1 MEWDQTRG
9 GGGGRGGDG
18 KLPPTIA
25 LAELPIS
32 STKLPSAPVSHDQD
46 CLLLYLLPF
55 HSRPHRPLVTSYLPI
70 FVPKYQF
77 AIGTHHS
84 SCLDLLSFHP
94 CLSSPHIS
102 FVSSTELSC
111 PSKPPSSPD
120 PHQLNEFFSRLHP
133 PKLPA
138 FEQLD
143 GQL

>member
-1 MEWDQTRG
+1 MGPNPWRRRRRRRREAPSHHRACRTTY
-9 GGGGRGGDG
+9 
-18 KLPPTIA
+18 KLNKA
-25 LAELPIS
+25 
-32 STKLPSAPVSHDQD
+32 PSAPVSHDQD

-55 HSRPHRPLVTSYLPI
+55 HSRPHRTLVTSYLPI